1 MNVRA
6 LLGLCLLVPALSAC
20 TPQNT
25 RNAEEAAPAAVINT
39 QLGNAYIRD
48 HDYDRAMK
56 KLQRAL
62 REDPS
67 YPLAHASLGVLYE
80 QLGEMGKADDHF
92 RTALKLDPKNSSIR
106 NNYGGFL
113 CRNGRLKEA
122 DTQFQL
128 AVSNPLYANA
138 EYAYTN
144 AGLCALRTHDKAK
157 AEKYFRQA
165 LIKQPRFAP
174 ALFQMAQLSYD
185 AKHYLS
191 ARAYLQRYGEVEKE
205 NPSFLWLGI
214 QVETRLGNKDAA
226 GSYALRLKAKFPD
239 SHEAQEL
246 AEMERH
252 GS

>member
-1 MNVRA
+1 MNVRT
-6 LLGLCLLVPALSAC
+6 LLGLCLLVPVLSAC

-25 RNAEEAAPAAVINT
+25 RNADDAAPAAVINT

-80 QLGEMGKADDHF
+80 QLGEMSKADDHF
-92 RTALKLDPKNSSIR
+92 RTALRLDPKNSSIH

-122 DTQFQL
+122 DEQFRL
-128 AVSNPLYANA
+128 AVANPLYPNA
-138 EYAYTN
+138 EFAYTN
-144 AGLCALRTHDKAK
+144 AGLCALRVPDKAK
-157 AEKYFRQA
+157 AEKYFREA
-165 LIKQPRFAP
+165 LIKQPRFAS
-174 ALFQMAQLSYD
+174 ALFQMARLSYE
-185 AKHYLS
+185 AKNYLS
-191 ARAYLQRYGEVEKE
+191 ARAYLQRYSEVEKE

-214 QVETRLGNKDAA
+214 QVESRLGNKDAVA
-226 GSYALRLKAKFPD
+226 SYALRLKAKFPD

-246 AEMERH
+246 AKMERH